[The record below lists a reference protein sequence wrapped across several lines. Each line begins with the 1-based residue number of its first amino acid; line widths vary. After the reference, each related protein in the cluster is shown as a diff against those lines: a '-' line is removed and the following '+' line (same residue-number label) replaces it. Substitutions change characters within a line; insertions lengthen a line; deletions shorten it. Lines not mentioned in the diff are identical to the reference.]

1 VKNEI
6 STAPVAVLQA
16 QFPTG
21 DLLGTFAASKK
32 GCRDGPQP
40 AAVVFER
47 DAGDGDVLRALGL
60 AIVSA
65 DDGSG
70 VKRAVAV
77 DPRLRRV
84 CAWCGCEL
92 PESVR
97 ESKAVS
103 HGVCVPPCAEGR
115 QAGF

>member
-1 VKNEI
+1 VNGFP
-6 STAPVAVLQA
+6 TAPAAVLQA
-16 QFPTG
+16 QCPTG
-21 DLLGTFAASKK
+21 DLLGTGAASVN
-32 GCRDGPQP
+32 GCRHGPP
-40 AAVVFER
+40 PGAVVFER

-60 AIVSA
+60 AIA

-70 VKRAVAV
+70 VKRVVAV

-84 CAWCGCEL
+84 CAWCGCDL
-92 PESVR
+92 PGSVR

-103 HGVCVPPCAEGR
+103 HGVCIPPCAEGR